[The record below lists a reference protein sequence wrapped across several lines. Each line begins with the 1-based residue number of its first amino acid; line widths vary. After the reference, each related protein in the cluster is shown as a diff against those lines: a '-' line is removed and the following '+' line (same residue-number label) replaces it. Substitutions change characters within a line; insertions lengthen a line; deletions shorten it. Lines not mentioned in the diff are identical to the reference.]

1 MPATEKHRIV
11 RHPAKSGAEAASIPL
26 GKYLASTEKKT
37 RDGAIKSLANFL
49 AQSNREPLND
59 EEMAKLWKGI
69 FYCEST
75 RCRDKYEGL
84 SFDLFCRLLDVGQT
98 TSAAGIGARARRPA
112 PYYKVALVVYNQ
124 LDSTSSPFLRR
135 LL

>member
-1 MPATEKHRIV
+1 MPATEKR
-11 RHPAKSGAEAASIPL
+11 RLAGHPAKNGVDASIPL

-69 FYCEST
+69 FYCESL
-75 RCRDKYEGL
+75 RLDRE
-84 SFDLFCRLLDVGQT
+84 LF
-98 TSAAGIGARARRPA
+98 
-112 PYYKVALVVYNQ
+112 
-124 LDSTSSPFLRR
+124 
-135 LL
+135 